1 RELIKEKTEE
11 FQEEVAD
18 IYQKIEQDKRESIFS
33 PASYFITY
41 SEICDEIKSK
51 KIINFTY
58 FPEENKEDIKEFT
71 LEGQEISSYFG
82 NLDLFTKDLEKWQ
95 KTKQHIIVL
104 VRNEGRAQ
112 RLGEI
117 LEERGVKRF
126 TTGKLEEYA
135 HLKSTIFISYGYL
148 NYGFRLPNLKTVF
161 ITDQEIFGKE
171 RNKRYKSTRRKSEP
185 FSTIMDISSGDYVV
199 HIEHGIGIYR
209 GIINLAVKGV
219 KQDYLL
225 IEYAQGDKL
234 YVPVD
239 QFDLIHKYIG

>member
-1 RELIKEKTEE
+1 
-11 FQEEVAD
+11 
-18 IYQKIEQDKRESIFS
+18 
-33 PASYFITY
+33 ASYFITY
-41 SEICDEIKSK
+41 SEICDELKPK
-51 KIINFTY
+51 KIINLTY
-58 FPEENKEDIKEFT
+58 FPEENKESISGNQEEKKEYIREFI

-82 NLDLFTKDLEKWQ
+82 NLDIFAKDLEKWQ
-95 KTKQHIIVL
+95 KEKQHIIIL

-126 TTGKLEEYA
+126 TTGRMGEYA

-148 NYGFRLPNLKTVF
+148 NYGFRLPNLKIVF

-171 RNKRYKSTRRKSEP
+171 RNKRYKLTRRKSGP

-199 HIEHGIGIYR
+199 HIDHGIGIYR
-209 GIINLAVKGV
+209 GILNLTVKVV

-239 QFDLIHKYIG
+239 QFN